1 MTLSLPFILIYDE
14 QYIRYMYI
22 LPVIDKTA
30 LLAIGI
36 KKKNKF
42 DYVSKETLSE
52 AEMLK
57 WLEKQMKGEKEFVF
71 YKDNDVANLFAV
83 AIKHKVD
90 LTSIGNGFVFLY
102 TALYAIGDF
111 YSVFHEPA
119 SPYMF
124 SKYLGYNRAEKLVKQ
139 YSALFDAKGDLLK
152 DELKELLDAFDFIY
166 SESRSY
172 VNLGME
178 FLKKYRGRLF

>member
-1 MTLSLPFILIYDE
+1 
-14 QYIRYMYI
+14 MYI

-42 DYVSKETLSE
+42 DYVSCEKLSE

-57 WLEKQMKGEKEFVF
+57 WLEKQMKSEKEFVF
-71 YKDNDVANLFAV
+71 YKDTDVASLFAV
-83 AIKHKVD
+83 AIKHKTD
-90 LTSIGNGFVFLY
+90 LTAIGGNFVFLY
-102 TALYAIGDF
+102 NALYALGDF

-124 SKYLGYNRAEKLVKQ
+124 SKYLGYNKAEKLVKQ

-152 DELKELLDAFDFIY
+152 DELKELLDAFDYIY
-166 SESRSY
+166 AESRSY
-172 VNLGME
+172 VVLGMD
-178 FLKKYRGRLF
+178 FLKKYRARFF